1 MKMSHLVFLSELP
14 HPIVNSLECLR
25 KQDLWLADDFLTN
38 KALNCGKKQN
48 NFIFQHLHHLSTTAM
63 TMMTEATS
71 LVGKRC

>member
-1 MKMSHLVFLSELP
+1 MKMSHLVFLSELR

-38 KALNCGKKQN
+38 KALNSGKKKF
-48 NFIFQHLHHLSTTAM
+48 FIFQHLHHLSTTAM